1 MRVLGIVTARGGSKA
16 VPRKNLALLGGRLLL
31 SYTAEVVRA
40 SRLLT
45 RTVLSTDDEEIA
57 FVGRTLGLEVPFMR
71 PAELARD
78 DTPTVPVLQDVLR
91 RLETAGECYD
101 AVMTLQPTSPFRTAE
116 DIDGS
121 IKLLQNT
128 DADSVIS
135 YVDVGG
141 RHPARMSFVNSDGR
155 VIKPPFSE
163 LFKGKQRQC
172 WPKFYLREGSIYL
185 TRREVLMERNMIDG
199 DDCRAWLIPEERNC
213 DIDSA
218 FDLFLA
224 EQMLCRLKSPT
235 ASGIELLSPLG

>member
-16 VPRKNLALLGGRLLL
+16 VPRKNLALLGGRPLLY
-31 SYTAEVVRA
+31 YTAEAVRA
-40 SRLLT
+40 SRYLI

-57 FVGRTLGLEVPFMR
+57 FVGRKLGLDVPFMR
-71 PAELARD
+71 PDELARD

-91 RLETAGECYD
+91 RLEITGERYD
-101 AVMTLQPTSPFRTAE
+101 AVMTLQPTSPFRTTE

-121 IKLLQNT
+121 IELLQNT
-128 DADSVIS
+128 NADSVIS

-141 RHPARMSFVNSDGR
+141 RHPARMRFVDSDGH

-163 LFKGKQRQC
+163 LFKGRQRQC
-172 WPKFYLREGSIYL
+172 WPKFYLCEGSIYL
-185 TRREVLMERNMIDG
+185 TRREVLMEQNLIDG
-199 DDCRAWLIPEERNC
+199 DDCRAWLIPEERSC

-224 EQMLCRLKSPT
+224 EQMMRRLNSPT
-235 ASGIELLSPLG
+235 ASGIELLSRLG